1 MNVSLFDLTKGFAII
16 TLQGFGG
23 VLPWVRRSV
32 VEQHRWITPEE
43 FNTLLGLCQLMP
55 GPNVVNLGVCIG
67 YKLRGFWGSVAC
79 TLGLIVPPMILIIA
93 SAYVYREY
101 ASLPAISGTLGG
113 ISAVG
118 IGLIAAT
125 GLKMLRETF
134 KKPVTLL
141 VVIFLFAAIALFKLP
156 MLVAVF
162 IGFAIALYL
171 AYPRNKIEQKERR
184 N

>member
-1 MNVSLFDLTKGFAII
+1 MKVSIFALLKGFSII

-32 VEQHRWITPEE
+32 VEQHKWITPEE

-67 YKLRGFWGSVAC
+67 YKLRGAWGAIACVA
-79 TLGLIVPPMILIIA
+79 GLILPPMTLIIA
-93 SAYVYREY
+93 SAYIYREY
-101 ASLPAISGTLGG
+101 ASLPAISGTLAG

-125 GLKMLRETF
+125 GLKMLKELF
-134 KKPVTLL
+134 KERIMLL
-141 VVIFLFAAIALFKLP
+141 VVIFLFSGIALLKLP
-156 MLVAVF
+156 MLLIVG
-162 IGFAIALYL
+162 IGFLLALGLSYV
-171 AYPRNKIEQKERR
+171 NIQK
-184 N
+184 NIKALK

>member
-1 MNVSLFDLTKGFAII
+1 MKVSIFALLKGFAII

-32 VEQHRWITPEE
+32 VEQHQWISPEE

-67 YKLRGFWGSVAC
+67 YKLRGAWGALAC
-79 TLGLIVPPMILIIA
+79 VMGLILPPMTLIIA
-93 SAYVYREY
+93 TAYIYREY
-101 ASLPAISGTLGG
+101 ASLPAISGTLAG

-125 GLKMLRETF
+125 GLKMLKELF
-134 KKPVTLL
+134 KQPVMLL
-141 VVIFLFAAIALFKLP
+141 VVIFLFGGIALFKLP
-156 MLVAVF
+156 MLLIVALGF
-162 IGFAIALYL
+162 ILALGLSYS
-171 AYPRNKIEQKERR
+171 KIKKELGRTP
-184 N
+184 